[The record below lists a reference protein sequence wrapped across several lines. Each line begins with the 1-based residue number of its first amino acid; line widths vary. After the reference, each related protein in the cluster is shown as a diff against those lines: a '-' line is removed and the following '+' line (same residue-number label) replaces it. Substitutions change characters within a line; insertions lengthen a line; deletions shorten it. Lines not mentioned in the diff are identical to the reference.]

1 MYITNAILKKLRA
14 NKNITL
20 EELVKDVNEKF
31 NANLT
36 INKITRWEN
45 GKLEPEYSEL
55 KYMASYYNVTADFL
69 FGFNID
75 EFVHIIDLRDDLEI
89 SKMLYELEI
98 KLREI
103 ELSEEINQYK
113 WQENI

>member
-31 NANLT
+31 NAKLT
-36 INKITRWEN
+36 INKIIRWEN

-55 KYMASYYNVTADFL
+55 KCMASYYNVTTDFL

-75 EFVHIIDLRDDLEI
+75 EFVDIIDLRDDLEI
-89 SKMLYELEI
+89 SKILYELEI

-113 WQENI
+113 WEENI